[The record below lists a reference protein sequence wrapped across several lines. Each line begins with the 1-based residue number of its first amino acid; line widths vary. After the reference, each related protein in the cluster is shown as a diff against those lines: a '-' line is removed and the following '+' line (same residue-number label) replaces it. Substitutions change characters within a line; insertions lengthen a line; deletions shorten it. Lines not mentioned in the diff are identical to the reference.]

1 MPFLKIETNVSIQSE
16 DELDMFLKAA
26 SKLVSNMLG
35 KPEQYI
41 MLSYLHNPDMLF
53 NGQNSALAY
62 VELKS
67 IGLDDTKTA
76 AYSAAICGFLTE
88 KLAIPADRTYIEF
101 ADAARHL
108 WGWNNKTF

>member
-1 MPFLKIETNVSIQSE
+1 MPFFKIETNVSIQSD
-16 DELDMFLKAA
+16 DELDMLLKAA

-53 NGQNSALAY
+53 NGKNSALAY

-67 IGLDDTKTA
+67 IGLDDTKTT
-76 AYSAAICGFLTE
+76 AYSAAICDFLSE
-88 KLAIPADRTYIEF
+88 KLNIPADRTYIEF
-101 ADAARHL
+101 SDAARHL